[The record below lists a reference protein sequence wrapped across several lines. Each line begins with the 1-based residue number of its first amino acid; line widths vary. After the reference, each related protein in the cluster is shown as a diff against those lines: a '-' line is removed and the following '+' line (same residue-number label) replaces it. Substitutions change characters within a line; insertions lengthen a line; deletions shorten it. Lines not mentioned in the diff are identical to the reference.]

1 LTVSDKR
8 TDTGVRS
15 NRVVVTVVGED
26 RVGIIAAVATIVAE
40 AGGNILDINQGVMQE
55 FFVMTMMV
63 DLAGAS
69 VPFDVLQGRLVAK
82 GAELGLR
89 VDAQHEDVFKFMHRI

>member
-1 LTVSDKR
+1 MSDKR
-8 TDTGVRS
+8 ADAGVRS

-63 DLAGAS
+63 DLARAS
-69 VPFDVLQGRLVAK
+69 VPFDVLQERLVAK
-82 GAELGLR
+82 GAELALR